1 MLIQEVEME
10 KIVSEASEPVS
21 HTLVPVNIG
30 TSVFGLRYRD
40 GVMLA
45 ADTAVAYGSMK
56 KSKKATRMAELSN
69 ESAIACSGEMADFQE
84 LKKLLREKREGDEI
98 ENDGANFLKP
108 RDYFN
113 YLSRLNYQRRMK
125 MDPLWNGSIVGGV
138 RADNGEAFLG
148 MVDLYGTKIE
158 GNYLITGLGAHY
170 CQVLMANHWRAD
182 MSEEEARKLIEDCM
196 RVMFYRDKKATD
208 EIQITRIT
216 QAGVIIEPSYRISS
230 EWNLEWFKTM
240 TNEFW
245 RPIRIYQ

>member
-1 MLIQEVEME
+1 MLTLLFKME
-10 KIVSEASEPVS
+10 KIVSEHDPKS

-30 TSVFGLRYRD
+30 TSVFGIKYKD

-56 KSKKATRMAELSN
+56 KTKKATRMAQLSQ

-84 LKKLLREKREGDEI
+84 LQKLLREKREADEI
-98 ENDGANFLKP
+98 EHDGANFLKP

-138 RADNGEAFLG
+138 RQDTGEVFLG

-158 GNYLITGLGAHY
+158 DNFLITGLAAHY
-170 CQVLMANHWRAD
+170 CQVLMQNAWRPD
-182 MSEEEARKLIEDCM
+182 LSEEEARKVIEDCM

-208 EIQITRIT
+208 EIQICTIT
-216 QAGVIIEPSYRISS
+216 KARGV
-230 EWNLEWFKTM
+230 
-240 TNEFW
+240 
-245 RPIRIYQ
+245 